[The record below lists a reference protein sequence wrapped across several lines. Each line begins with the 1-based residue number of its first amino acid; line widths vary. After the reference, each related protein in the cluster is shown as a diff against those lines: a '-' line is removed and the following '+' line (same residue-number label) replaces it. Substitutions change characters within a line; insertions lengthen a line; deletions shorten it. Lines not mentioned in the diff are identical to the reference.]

1 MNLSL
6 LLVKEN
12 VSHINESKA
21 FLQSFISGSIA
32 LNYLKDSVN
41 HNAYEELS
49 LLIEAGKV
57 DIDYPLYIITN
68 ITEDEMYFFC
78 GDSEV
83 QSRGQQGIGCVL
95 KDACGV
101 SHILYLDNPYSLVSI
116 NVEKAKHLEVDLDYS
131 ALQIQLSKL
140 ICDNPFDIPDYCIVL
155 KPSDFIQHINKHPL
169 GYLRIMLVK

>member
-32 LNYLKDSVN
+32 LNYLNDSAN
-41 HNAYEELS
+41 YNAYEELA
-49 LLIEAGKV
+49 LLIEARKV
-57 DIDYPLYIITN
+57 DIDFPLYIITN

-78 GDSEV
+78 GDAEI
-83 QSRGQQGIGCVL
+83 QSRGQQSIGCIL
-95 KDACGV
+95 KDVYGV

-116 NVEKAKHLEVDLDYS
+116 NVEKARHLELDLDYS
-131 ALQIQLSKL
+131 ALQIHLSKL
-140 ICDNPFDIPDYCIVL
+140 ICENPFDIPECCIVL
-155 KPSDFIQHINKHPL
+155 KPSDFIQHVNKHPL
-169 GYLRIMLVK
+169 GYLRMMLVK